1 MAQSRQHAVELRQG
15 GTKAFFERTHKCLS
29 IQRLA
34 QLLVVQNAALLV
46 APVPRHVLAWVAESI
61 GTLHPY
67 LLAFQRALELLEH
80 AEFVV
85 SAVNPVFTLDL
96 LEDLL
101 PPSGSDHTFDRNRLR
116 KIALVAA

>member
-1 MAQSRQHAVELRQG
+1 MRRCSSLQSPGISSLG
-15 GTKAFFERTHKCLS
+15 
-29 IQRLA
+29 
-34 QLLVVQNAALLV
+34 
-46 APVPRHVLAWVAESI
+46 VAESI

-85 SAVNPVFTLDL
+85 SAVDPVFTLDL

-101 PPSGSDHTFDRNRLR
+101 PPSGSDHTFDRNRFR
-116 KIALVAA
+116 KIAFGGCLNGVG

>member
-1 MAQSRQHAVELRQG
+1 
-15 GTKAFFERTHKCLS
+15 
-29 IQRLA
+29 
-34 QLLVVQNAALLV
+34 VQNAALLV
-46 APVPRHVLAWVAESI
+46 APVPRHVLAWVAECI

-85 SAVNPVFTLDL
+85 SAVDPVFTLDL

-116 KIALVAA
+116 KIPFRVFSSIWEHVNPYGRFDVDMNARLALL